1 VELRHLRYFIA
12 VAEESTLVAAA
23 KRLRLAQPALTRQ
36 IHDLEREIGVDLFE
50 RGAKGVELTPAGDV
64 CLVSARHI
72 LGQVEIAIQRAR
84 GSSQGIVGRCQINV
98 GARALSSGLI
108 ARIVAQVQAEF
119 PAIHLVVSEGVGF
132 RQWKAL
138 QLMEVDIGLGFP
150 TNADYPDLASETL
163 DYDIY
168 DAVLVSNS
176 HELATRASV
185 TLDDMRAGTF
195 LGWKPRLLPEFGRHL
210 KAEFARVG
218 FKPARTR
225 EFEDIYSIAAL
236 VVAGQGWTLFPTSN
250 SGLAAPGSTIIPLK
264 DFKLPIP
271 HAIVSRRS
279 EQRPV
284 VRTVLGVI
292 RRLMTEERSA
302 AGRGPAAIPAEPDSP
317 AISDDVASEP
327 AGDGPIEL
335 RHLRYFC
342 AVVESK
348 SFGRAAE
355 RLELT
360 QPALSRQVKDLERT
374 VGVDL
379 LERAARGAT
388 ATPAGESFFRNTRR
402 ILDEA
407 DALPAEA
414 QRARRGMVARCVIAA
429 VATTGARALLNELIR
444 RCAREVPHLEL
455 FVEDYHTPTQPAALR
470 SARVD
475 LGLCHASPLSPVDER
490 GVCRERLVSD
500 TVNCALVAADSALAN
515 RRVLDFRDLA
525 DLPFIFPSRA
535 FQPLFYDQLF
545 SVFEGRSFRPRV
557 EESYEGLKTMWAMVA
572 EGRGW
577 AIGFQSQCADP
588 PPGTVAVP
596 VAGFEMA
603 WGLDVLYRD
612 DESRA
617 LILLVLDTLH
627 DIARAHEE
635 QRAALQPV

>member
-72 LGQVEIAIQRAR
+72 LRQVDVAIQRAR

-108 ARIVAQVQAEF
+108 ARIVARVQEEF
-119 PAIHLVVSEGVGF
+119 PAIDLVVSEGVGF

-150 TNADYPDLASETL
+150 TNVDYPDLASETL
-163 DYDIY
+163 DYDIF

-176 HELATRASV
+176 HEVASHASV
-185 TLDDMRAGTF
+185 TLHEMKTGTF
-195 LGWKPRLLPEFGRHL
+195 LSWKSKLLPEFSRQQ

-218 FKPARTR
+218 FKPARVR

-236 VVAGQGWTLFPTSN
+236 VAAGQGWTLFPTSN
-250 SGLAAPGSTIIPLK
+250 SALAVPNSTIIPLK

-271 HAIVSRRS
+271 HAVVSRRN

-302 AGRGPAAIPAEPDSP
+302 AGRGPGATPAEPDPP
-317 AISDDVASEP
+317 AVGDDPTGEP

-355 RLELT
+355 KLELT
-360 QPALSRQVKDLERT
+360 QPALSRQIRDLERT
-374 VGVDL
+374 VGVGL
-379 LERAARGAT
+379 LDRAARGAT

-407 DALPAEA
+407 GALPAEA

-444 RCAREVPHLEL
+444 RCAVDVPHLEL

-475 LGLCHASPLSPVDER
+475 LGLCHASPMSPVEER
-490 GVCRERLVSD
+490 GIRRERLVND
-500 TVNCALVAADSALAN
+500 TVDCALVAADSALAT
-515 RRVLDFRDLA
+515 RDVISFRDLA
-525 DLPFIFPSRA
+525 DIPFIFPSRA

-545 SVFEGRSFRPRV
+545 SVFEDRSFRPRI
-557 EESYEGLKTMWAMVA
+557 EESYEGLKTAWAMVA

-577 AIGFQSQCADP
+577 AIGFRSQCADP
-588 PPGTVAVP
+588 PAGTVAVP
-596 VAGFEMA
+596 VAGFVVP
-603 WGLDVLYRD
+603 WGLDILYRD

-635 QRAALQPV
+635 RQAVPQAM